1 MEISVLI
8 ISIKVLFLFVEMFAK
23 LITFMERGKY
33 MQNKKMGYGRV
44 SSSSQNLDRQLM
56 ELRKYVSEENIVVDK
71 ASGKD
76 LNRSGYQALKGALGL
91 REGDTLVIKSLDRL
105 SRNKAD
111 IKSELEWFKN
121 NKINLEIIDLPTT
134 MIELPKGQEWIRE
147 MINNILIEVLASI
160 AQQERETIRQRQ
172 REGIDAAKYKG
183 KHLGRPKL
191 QEPDNWKEVM
201 AEWKEGKINAKT
213 AMERTGLKSSSFY
226 KLVQNG

>member
-1 MEISVLI
+1 
-8 ISIKVLFLFVEMFAK
+8 
-23 LITFMERGKY
+23 

-44 SSSSQNLDRQLM
+44 SSSSQNLDRQLI

-71 ASGKD
+71 VSGKD
-76 LNRSGYQALKGALGL
+76 LNRSGYQALKGTLGL

-172 REGIDAAKYKG
+172 REGINAAKCNG

-201 AEWKEGKINAKT
+201 SDWKEGKITAKA

-226 KLVQNG
+226 KLVQKS